1 MDQLIPL
8 VCSSTGIDEATAK
21 KAMGALLRF
30 LKNQAAKTDFD
41 FDDKIL
47 AQLDGTE
54 ELMEGE
60 TAREVVEEAE
70 SSPKSGGGEGG
81 NGLLL
86 GTFKLV
92 WSLLKAFGVLAMLKQ
107 LLEPLLGENAAKL
120 IDGVEDGTQLASIFG
135 SLGIERSQGITM
147 IRTVVDYLKDKLD
160 SDTIDS
166 LVEQIPALKLYL
178 SEGKK
183 EE

>member
-21 KAMGALLRF
+21 KALGALLRF
-30 LKNQAAKTDFD
+30 LKDQASKTDFD

-54 ELMEGE
+54 ELMEDE

-70 SSPKSGGGEGG
+70 SSPKSAGGGGG
-81 NGLLL
+81 LFL
-86 GTFKLV
+86 GIFKLV
-92 WSLLKAFGVLAMLKQ
+92 WSLLKIFGVLAMLKQ
-107 LLEPLLGENAAKL
+107 LLEPVLGENAAKL

-135 SLGIERSQGITM
+135 SLGIDRSQGTTM
-147 IRTVVDYLKDKLD
+147 IKTVVDYLKDKLD
-160 SDTIDS
+160 SDTIDA
-166 LVEQIPALKLYL
+166 LVEQVPALKLYL